1 MKLLVLLPRVPYPL
15 EKGDKLRAYNHIRFL
30 SKTNEISLFALNDTQ
45 LHPDAIRELQPF
57 CKTIRVF
64 NISKWSIVINL
75 FKALLKGIPFQA
87 GYFYNRR
94 VKQQIHQ
101 AIREIQPDHI
111 FCQLLRV
118 AEFVK
123 EENLPKTIDYQDVF
137 SKGIERRIAN
147 SPFYIR
153 PILKMEYK
161 RLLRYEHDLF
171 EIFNNKTIISAPDRD
186 LIPHPK
192 REQIHI
198 IPNGVDTGFFKPMDY
213 EKQFELVFTGN
224 MGYPPNVDAAEFLAK
239 EILPLVKEKF
249 PSARLLL
256 AGATPAQRVKNLESE
271 SVKVTGWVD
280 DIREC
285 YASARIFI
293 APMRIGT
300 GLQNKLLEA
309 MAMRIPSIT
318 SSLAFSALGAEAGK
332 DLLVGNNA
340 TGFAELIIKLLKDK
354 GLSENIAEAGYQF
367 VLKNYNWEPAT
378 MELDRIMK
386 NTKTKLHYH
395 E

>member
-1 MKLLVLLPRVPYPL
+1 MKLLVILPRVPYPL
-15 EKGDKLRAYNHIRFL
+15 EKGDKLRAYNQIRFL
-30 SKTNEISLFALNDTQ
+30 SKTNDIILFALNDTQ

-57 CKTIRVF
+57 CKTIRIF
-64 NISKWSIVINL
+64 NISQWSILVNL
-75 FKALLKGIPFQA
+75 TKAFFKGIPFQA
-87 GYFYNRR
+87 GYFYNKK

-101 AIREIQPDHI
+101 AIHEIQPDHI

-123 EENLPKTIDYQDVF
+123 DVDIPKTIDYQDVF

-147 SPFYIR
+147 SPLYIR
-153 PILKMEYK
+153 PLLKMEYQ

-171 EIFNNKTIISAPDRD
+171 EIFDNKTIISAPDRN
-186 LIPHPK
+186 LIPHPRK
-192 REQIHI
+192 HEIHI
-198 IPNGVDTGFFKPMDY
+198 IPNGVDTDFFKPMDH

-224 MGYPPNVDAAEFLAK
+224 MGYPPNVDAAEFLAT
-239 EILPLVKEKF
+239 EILPLVKVEF

-256 AGATPAQRVKNLESE
+256 AGATPAQRVKNLDNE
-271 SVKVTGWVD
+271 SVRVTGWVD

-285 YASARIFI
+285 YASAKIFI

-318 SSLAFSALGAEAGK
+318 SSLAFSALGAEAEK
-332 DLLVGNNA
+332 DLLVGNTA
-340 TGFAELIIKLLKDK
+340 AEFSNLIIKLLNDND
-354 GLSENIAEAGYQF
+354 LSEQIAEAGYQF

-386 NTKTKLHYH
+386 STHNK
-395 E
+395 